1 MVLDLSVCNLL
12 LNYSIDLLFIIFQE
26 IPVIKE
32 FEAVLKEV
40 VEMKPSFIC
49 HHGLVI
55 STSNTK
61 SILYE
66 GNKENKID
74 FEKIIASLKK

>member
-1 MVLDLSVCNLL
+1 MYQQLTNL
-12 LNYSIDLLFIIFQE
+12 IFLKE

-32 FEAVLKEV
+32 FQAVFKEIT
-40 VEMKPSFIC
+40 ELRPSFIC